1 AVASLKRPRVA
12 MLVDG
17 SVSPTSYGWLW
28 FLFERRLGVR
38 FTALRVS
45 ALAGA
50 ELHRYNV
57 VILADGSPGAI
68 ARALGDGGISALKD
82 WISAGGTLV
91 CLDDAAEFPTLKNV
105 GLSSARAV
113 GVKPAIDKGDKKDE
127 DDDK

>member
-1 AVASLKRPRVA
+1 SLVAGA
-12 MLVDG
+12 F
-17 SVSPTSYGWLW
+17 SPSSYGWLW

-57 VILADGSPGAI
+57 VVIPDGSPGAI
-68 ARALGDGGISALKD
+68 ARALGEGGISTLKE
-82 WISAGGTLV
+82 WISGGGTLV

-105 GLSSARAV
+105 GLTTARVV
-113 GVKPAIDKGDKKDE
+113 GVKTK
-127 DDDK
+127 DDDKDDKDDD